1 LPRLLAD
8 AKRRVRV
15 QVMDYAPLSFGP
27 ERSRPFY
34 AVIDNAL
41 RGAAARG
48 VQIEL
53 MVANWNTKKPDIAW
67 LKSLALVP
75 NVQIKV
81 VTIPPA
87 SSGFIPFARVIHSK
101 LMTIDDEIAWV
112 GTSNWT
118 GGYLDNSRNL
128 ELVLHSTAM
137 SGRLDRLYQ
146 QLWDSVYAEPLK
158 LDYDYPTPK
167 PGGES

>member
-1 LPRLLAD
+1 
-8 AKRRVRV
+8 
-15 QVMDYAPLSFGP
+15 M
-27 ERSRPFY
+27 
-34 AVIDNAL
+34 
-41 RGAAARG
+41 
-48 VQIEL
+48 
-53 MVANWNTKKPDIAW
+53 
-67 LKSLALVP
+67 P

-128 ELVLHSTAM
+128 ELVLHNATM
-137 SGRLDRLYQ
+137 SGRLDQLYQ
-146 QLWDSVYAEPLK
+146 QLWNSVYAEPLK

>member
-1 LPRLLAD
+1 
-8 AKRRVRV
+8 
-15 QVMDYAPLSFGP
+15 MT
-27 ERSRPFY
+27 
-34 AVIDNAL
+34 DNAL
-41 RGAAARG
+41 RSAAARG

-53 MVANWNTKKPDIAW
+53 MVANWNTKAGYRP
-67 LKSLALVP
+67 LKSPALVP

-101 LMTIDDEIAWV
+101 LMTIDDEIARV

-128 ELVLHSTAM
+128 ELVMHSAAM
-137 SGRLDRLYQ
+137 SGRLDKLYQ
-146 QLWDSVYAEPLK
+146 QLWNSVYAEPLR
-158 LDYDYPTPK
+158 LDYDYPQPK